1 VARLVTPAIVVAV
14 ENVVEAFLA
23 TYRPDL
29 VSTPHER
36 GLPLRR
42 RSNSAMRKQ
51 GSMRC
56 ARSKG
61 SRCWMVMMMMSGML
75 RMRVRIRR
83 FLGLRRDLTTP
94 SDQAG
99 LAIQ

>member
-23 TYRPDL
+23 TYPPDL
-29 VSTPHER
+29 VSVLHER
-36 GLPLRR
+36 GQPLRR
-42 RSNSAMRKQ
+42 RSESTMRNQ

-56 ARSKG
+56 ARSRG
-61 SRCWMVMMMMSGML
+61 SRYRMVMMMMSGML
-75 RMRVRIRR
+75 RMRVRIWR